1 MEGSNAL
8 VGQHMHSKAL
18 VFTSGSTLKDA
29 VDQLLANNATG
40 AAVIDDSGHVI
51 GFLSE
56 RDCIGHILQAA
67 YHQETM
73 PTVDEV
79 MVCEVTTVSTDDSL
93 LDVAQLMIHHP
104 PKMYPVT
111 FAGKYVGVI
120 TRQSVLAELMKS
132 FDVVK

>member
-1 MEGSNAL
+1 MKGSNAL
-8 VGQHMHSKAL
+8 VGQHMQNKAL
-18 VFTSGSTLKDA
+18 VFASGTLLKDA
-29 VDQLLANNATG
+29 VDQLLAHNTTG
-40 AAVIDDSGHVI
+40 AAVTDADNSVI

-79 MVCEVTTVSTDDSL
+79 MTRQVITVSTEDTL

-111 FAGKYVGVI
+111 LDGKYAGVI
-120 TRQSVLAELMKS
+120 SRQAVLRELMES
-132 FDVVK
+132 FAVAP